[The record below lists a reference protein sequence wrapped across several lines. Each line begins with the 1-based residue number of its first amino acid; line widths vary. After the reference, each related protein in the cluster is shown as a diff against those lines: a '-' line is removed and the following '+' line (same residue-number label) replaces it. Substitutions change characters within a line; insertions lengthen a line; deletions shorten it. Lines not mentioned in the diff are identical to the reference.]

1 MRYVGWI
8 LALLFAAAG
17 IAGYFIFYAP
27 LERGYREQA
36 EEIKMWT
43 QKVAAL
49 EGGSVT
55 FPSDTS
61 TSDTTLHVMRSDS
74 TTGYGTLIATIPAD
88 ILFPSDKSVEI
99 TASGRKELDK
109 LLPALK
115 STAGDIIIMVH
126 DDNVRV
132 GDSLKDIYPSNW
144 ELTARRAALI
154 ARYFLAKGVDYTRLL
169 PAGLSAARPA
179 AQNSSAEGRAKNRRV
194 EIYVM
199 QVR

>member
-17 IAGYFIFYAP
+17 VAGYFLFYAP
-27 LERGYREQA
+27 LERGYAEQA

-49 EGGSVT
+49 EGGSYAFPPDT
-55 FPSDTS
+55 FTQDTTLPVLSSDTS
-61 TSDTTLHVMRSDS
+61 TD
-74 TTGYGTLIATIPAD
+74 YGTLVATIPAD
-88 ILFPSDKSVEI
+88 IIFPSDKNVEI
-99 TASGRKELDK
+99 SAAGKKELDK
-109 LLPALK
+109 LLPTLK
-115 STAGDIIIMVH
+115 TTKGDILIMVH

-154 ARYFLAKGVDYTRLL
+154 ARYFLSKGVDFKRLL
-169 PAGLSAARPA
+169 PSGLSAARPLSA
-179 AQNSSAEGRAKNRRV
+179 NTSAEGRAKNRRV
-194 EIYVM
+194 EIYV
-199 QVR
+199 R